1 MYSRPYS
8 AAPSFVS
15 SEKSPYNIPDNY
27 SGNAFREKFSVPNTE
42 NVTSDSE
49 KKIQDT
55 IPYAP
60 QGSDVKGNDPISA
73 CDSCSKE
80 KESTDTPQACECV
93 ECSDI
98 SGCSAEDSVPVSS
111 CLGGG
116 GKSSFLSGLFP
127 KKLNI
132 AFPFEHGI
140 GFEEL
145 MLIGIIL
152 LTMKQ
157 ENTENNDLLWILG
170 FLLLCG

>member
-1 MYSRPYS
+1 MTDLYSRPYS
-8 AAPSFVS
+8 ATPSFVS
-15 SEKSPYNIPDNY
+15 SEKSQYNIPDNY
-27 SGNAFREKFSVPNTE
+27 SGNAFRDSFNVPNTA
-42 NVTSDSE
+42 NDTTDRDE
-49 KKIQDT
+49 KMQDT
-55 IPYAP
+55 AP
-60 QGSDVKGNDPISA
+60 SAPKALDSDKISA
-73 CDSCSKE
+73 SDDRTKE
-80 KESTDTPQACECV
+80 KESADTPQISECTQR
-93 ECSDI
+93 SD
-98 SGCSAEDSVPVSS
+98 STGCSAEANAPVSS
-111 CLGGG
+111 IEGS
-116 GKSSFLSGLFP
+116 GKSSFLSGLLP